1 SRYLLQLLRQREGIR
16 QRPLP
21 LVVVFFFSSRRRDT
35 SSKRD
40 WSSDVCSSDLL
51 DAAWG
56 NSHEEIYILGEWKR
70 GKRKRHPS
78 VISTA
83 DEIGRASCREREWV
97 PRDAAPHVEVDRAER
112 GKLVRA
118 LGERADVRKHGIRRR

>member
-70 GKRKRHPS
+70 GRRKRHPS

-83 DEIGRASCREREWV
+83 DGLRSLSGQTGHPTPKPVGLMSSVLGMSPAGIVADPFAGSGATLI
-97 PRDAAPHVEVDRAER
+97 AARN
-112 GKLVRA
+112 
-118 LGERADVRKHGIRRR
+118 